1 MRFLVRSAAPVV
13 VTMFCC
19 AFSISRA
26 GDAPGRMT
34 PKLHPIQV
42 SQIAEAAVR
51 ELQRPIPYNF
61 KIGVPEFSESI
72 NGWTVWFRQ
81 SSPPYVVDG
90 DLIVVVNDK
99 TRRACVD
106 QAMMPPRFCE

>member
-1 MRFLVRSAAPVV
+1 MRLPVCSPAPVV
-13 VTMFCC
+13 LTMCCC

-26 GDAPGRMT
+26 DDALGKMT
-34 PKLHPIQV
+34 PKLQPIQV

-51 ELQRPIPYNF
+51 KHQRQIPYNF
-61 KIGVPEFSESI
+61 KIGLPEFSEAI

-81 SSPPYVVDG
+81 SSPPYTIDG

-106 QAMMPPRFCE
+106 QAMMPPRFCK